1 MSEKKIITLGWL
13 AVILGLALLSYGI
26 IELTKI
32 FTQL

>member
-13 AVILGLALLSYGI
+13 AVILGLALLSYGVI
-26 IELTKI
+26 SLINI

>member
-13 AVILGLALLSYGI
+13 AVILGLALLSYGTI
-26 IELTKI
+26 GLINI